1 MAEVIK
7 RSFTLPQQLHER
19 LERIATKE
27 DRTVNAQVVRWL
39 EQKVREYETQEKSEK
54 SPGPRL
60 PARLAPQPV

>member
-1 MAEVIK
+1 MAENVK

-39 EQKVREYETQEKSEK
+39 EKAVREYEAQEKSEK
-54 SPGPRL
+54 KPGPF
-60 PARLAPQPV
+60 PAAPAPAYT